1 MTDDQ
6 IIKKCAEAMGMRP
19 AHDGFDP
26 LFNGRDTMD
35 MIERLRIHLD
45 SASIIEADQ
54 VLWRASTPCLG
65 DVSERDFD
73 PRRAACLLAA
83 KLA

>member
-54 VLWRASTPCLG
+54 VLWRASTVRG
-65 DVSERDFD
+65 DVSATDFD